1 MRYRRINILP
11 ERVIL
16 IFLFLILPHQAIAVD
31 FNTKSL
37 ICHTKQF
44 PVKGGFKFVNKQ
56 ELIKYNILYDTSI
69 KSEYLFSSKH
79 CYKVIKNEIIISEYS
94 LSNYCGSYV
103 SSIDIGSLIYSIPT
117 EKGFLTAD
125 CEFFDGTLENKLK
138 SSLNVTIN

>member
-1 MRYRRINILP
+1 MRYLSINILP

-69 KSEYLFSSKH
+69 KSEYLFSSKYSGH
-79 CYKVIKNEIIISEYS
+79 ILTVDSENERLLFSGTGDSNNFYHRIEDYVGVKVTLISNGPNRS
-94 LSNYCGSYV
+94 
-103 SSIDIGSLIYSIPT
+103 DLIHR
-117 EKGFLTAD
+117 
-125 CEFFDGTLENKLK
+125 
-138 SSLNVTIN
+138 